1 MTSAIPK
8 AELHCHIEGAAEP
21 DLVRRLAARHGIGL
35 DGLFDADG
43 GYRWHDFQ
51 SFLAAYARVSSVFR
65 TGEDFRDLALDH
77 FTRIAAEGAIYG
89 EIFVAP
95 DIAGDNGLSFE
106 AYVEGLGEG
115 IEAAE
120 RATGIVGRMIVVG
133 IRHLGPE
140 RVRATAAMA
149 ARTPHPLVTGFGL
162 AGDETACRA
171 SDFADAFRI
180 AGEAGLGLTAHAGE
194 LAGPES
200 IAAALDHLG
209 VTRIG
214 HGVRA
219 IEDPA
224 LVRRLAD
231 ERIVLELCPSSNV
244 ALGLYPSLAAHPFRR
259 LKEAGIRV
267 TINSDDP
274 PYFRTSLGKEY
285 DALAAAQGLD
295 AADLAGA
302 TRTAIEAA
310 FVDEGTRARLLAR
323 IGKAPF

>member
-1 MTSAIPK
+1 MSSRLSA
-8 AELHCHIEGAAEP
+8 HG
-21 DLVRRLAARHGIGL
+21 DLGLGIVRVGIG
-35 DGLFDADG
+35 D
-43 GYRWHDFQ
+43 
-51 SFLAAYARVSSVFR
+51 
-65 TGEDFRDLALDH
+65 DH
-77 FTRIAAEGAIYG
+77 I
-89 EIFVAP
+89 
-95 DIAGDNGLSFE
+95 
-106 AYVEGLGEG
+106 
-115 IEAAE
+115 
-120 RATGIVGRMIVVG
+120 GRL
-133 IRHLGPE
+133 RLP
-140 RVRATAAMA
+140 
-149 ARTPHPLVTGFGL
+149 P
-162 AGDETACRA
+162 
-171 SDFADAFRI
+171 
-180 AGEAGLGLTAHAGE
+180 
-194 LAGPES
+194 
-200 IAAALDHLG
+200 AALDHLG

-219 IEDPA
+219 IEDAA
-224 LVRRLAD
+224 LVRRIAD

-259 LKEAGIRV
+259 LMEKGVRV

>member
-149 ARTPHPLVTGFGL
+149 ARTPHPLVTGFGHRP
-162 AGDETACRA
+162 APTPSPAPPIPDPPA
-171 SDFADAFRI
+171 
-180 AGEAGLGLTAHAGE
+180 
-194 LAGPES
+194 
-200 IAAALDHLG
+200 
-209 VTRIG
+209 TRPPA
-214 HGVRA
+214 VRA
-219 IEDPA
+219 TSPTPSASPA
-224 LVRRLAD
+224 RPGSASRPMPASSPARKASPRR
-231 ERIVLELCPSSNV
+231 S
-244 ALGLYPSLAAHPFRR
+244 
-259 LKEAGIRV
+259 
-267 TINSDDP
+267 TIS
-274 PYFRTSLGKEY
+274 
-285 DALAAAQGLD
+285 A
-295 AADLAGA
+295 
-302 TRTAIEAA
+302 
-310 FVDEGTRARLLAR
+310 
-323 IGKAPF
+323 